1 MSNATIQDLL
11 SKQELNFPC
20 PGEHVLPC
28 QRKAQGRPKAAD
40 AEARLQELIVIAAQL
55 FMEKGYNK
63 VSLEMIAK
71 QARVA
76 VRTIYVKFGGKAGL
90 FSAVIAAGRT
100 HFFADMDDLDT
111 TTRPLRDV
119 LADFGLHFL
128 DLVTSPV
135 AVALHRIVIAESQ
148 STPELARAYYDV
160 GPRQTREQI
169 ARLLSRPDIRA
180 QLRDD
185 VPVEMLAVQFL
196 NCLMGDHMGRLLFQP
211 DSAPAPE
218 VMQRQLNIGLDM
230 FLGGALRRPAP
241 ASA

>member
-1 MSNATIQDLL
+1 MSNSTIQDLL
-11 SKQELNFPC
+11 SKQDLNFPC
-20 PGEHVLPC
+20 PGSHVLPC
-28 QRKAQGRPKAAD
+28 QPKAQGRPKAAE
-40 AEARLQELIVIAAQL
+40 AEARLQELVVVAAQL

-90 FSAVIAAGRT
+90 FSAVIAAGRN

-111 TTRPLRDV
+111 STRPLRDV
-119 LADFGLHFL
+119 LTDFAMHFM

-148 STPELARAYYDV
+148 STPELAQAYYEV
-160 GPRQTREQI
+160 GPRQTREQLI
-169 ARLLSRPDIRA
+169 RLFARPDVRA

-185 VPVEMLAVQFL
+185 VPLEMLAVQCL
-196 NCLMGDHMGRLLFQP
+196 NCLMGDHMRRLLFQP
-211 DSAPAPE
+211 DSSPPPE
-218 VMQRQLNIGLDM
+218 VLQRQLDIGLDM
-230 FLGGALRRPAP
+230 FLGGALRRPDTVTA
-241 ASA
+241 

>member
-1 MSNATIQDLL
+1 MSKANIQDLL

-28 QRKAQGRPKAAD
+28 QRKTQGRPKAAD
-40 AEARLQELIVIAAQL
+40 AEARLQELVVVAAQL
-55 FMEKGYNK
+55 FMEKGYNG
-63 VSLEMIAK
+63 VSLETIAK

-90 FSAVIAAGRT
+90 FSAVIAAGRN
-100 HFFADMDDLDT
+100 HFFADMDDLDA

-119 LADFGLHFL
+119 LADFGMHFM

-148 STPELARAYYDV
+148 STPELAQAYFDV
-160 GPRQTREQI
+160 GPRQTREQVV
-169 ARLLSRPDIRA
+169 RVLSRPDIRPL
-180 QLRDD
+180 LRDD
-185 VPVEMLAVQFL
+185 VPLEMLAVQFL
-196 NCLMGDHMGRLLFQP
+196 NCLMGDHMRRLLFQP
-211 DSAPAPE
+211 DSVPSAE
-218 VMQRQLNIGLDM
+218 VIRMQVEVGLDM

-241 ASA
+241 ANA

>member
-1 MSNATIQDLL
+1 MSNTTIQELL
-11 SKQELNFPC
+11 SKQDFNFPC
-20 PGEHVLPC
+20 PGSHVLPC
-28 QRKAQGRPKAAD
+28 QQKTQGRPKAAD
-40 AEARLQELIVIAAQL
+40 AEARVQELVVTAAQL

-90 FSAVIAAGRT
+90 FSAVIAAGRN
-100 HFFADMDDLDT
+100 HFFAGMDDVDT
-111 TTRPLRDV
+111 TMRPLREV
-119 LADFGLHFL
+119 LADFGLHFM

-148 STPELARAYYDV
+148 STPELAQAYYDV
-160 GPRQTREQI
+160 GPRQTREQLT
-169 ARLLSRPDIRA
+169 RLFSRPDIRA

-185 VPVEMLAVQFL
+185 VPPEMLAIQLL
-196 NCLMGDHMGRLLFQP
+196 NNLMGDHMRRLLFQP
-211 DSAPAPE
+211 DCAPE
-218 VMQRQLNIGLDM
+218 PDIVRRQIEIGLDM

-241 ASA
+241 ATA